1 MTKNL
6 RIQMLP
12 LHSNT
17 LCKNCN
23 QTTTASVQFIE
34 WTYMQACNT
43 VKPAYNGQNIIC
55 TFLGLKLIIFWSKS
69 EYILWYKLQD
79 AEYGTSISE
88 HSIKL
93 FSVKFFLFKLI
104 SV

>member
-1 MTKNL
+1 MTKL
-6 RIQMLP
+6 PIEMLP
-12 LHSNT
+12 LHSST

-23 QTTTASVQFIE
+23 QITTASVQFIE

-43 VKPAYNGQNIIC
+43 VKPAYNGKNIIC
-55 TFLGLKLIIFWSKS
+55 TFVGLKLILFWSKS
-69 EYILWYKLQD
+69 EYTLWYKLQE
-79 AEYGTSISE
+79 AEYGTSLSE

-93 FSVKFFLFKLI
+93 FSDKFSLFSLI